1 MNIQAEVSLYPLRT
15 AAVGPVVED
24 FITCL
29 RRTGLQV
36 DVGPMST
43 RITGKCTQLFAA
55 LGASFAAVAG
65 NSEVVLV
72 ARISNACPAS
82 IQPNREDDDAE
93 PT

>member
-65 NSEVVLV
+65 DYQLVLIAEV
-72 ARISNACPAS
+72 SNTCPESA
-82 IQPNREDDDAE
+82 PPGER
-93 PT
+93 T